1 MRFTDRLTELVERS
15 ESFRRIMAD
24 GVVEDR
30 EIEEQAQ
37 RVEKLLEKIEQKLS
51 AEDFA
56 LVTELMAELSVLQ
69 VVANYNRR
77 V

>member
-1 MRFTDRLTELVERS
+1 MRFIDRLTELVEGS

-24 GVVEDR
+24 GVVEER

-37 RVEKLLEKIEQKLS
+37 RVEKLLEKTEQKLS

-56 LVTELMAELSVLQ
+56 LVAELMAELSVLQ
-69 VVANYNRR
+69 VVVNYNRR